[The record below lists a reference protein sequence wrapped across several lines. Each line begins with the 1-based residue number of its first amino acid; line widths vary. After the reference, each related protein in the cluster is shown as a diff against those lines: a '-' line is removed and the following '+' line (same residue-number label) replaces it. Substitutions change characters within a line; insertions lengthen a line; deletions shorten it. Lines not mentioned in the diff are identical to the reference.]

1 MALVKVSDEQG
12 EMKSLYFSSR
22 LLKINAPVKK
32 DEVLQ

>member
-1 MALVKVSDEQG
+1 
-12 EMKSLYFSSR
+12 MKSLYFSSR